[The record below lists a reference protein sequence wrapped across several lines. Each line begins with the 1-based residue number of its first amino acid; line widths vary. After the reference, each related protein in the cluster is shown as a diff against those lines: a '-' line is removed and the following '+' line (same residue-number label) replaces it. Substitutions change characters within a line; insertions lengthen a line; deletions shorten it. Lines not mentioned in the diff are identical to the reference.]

1 MDCFTPVLVTGAR
14 VALEPLGLRHLDDL
28 TVAGADAAIW
38 RWLPSAHDQPGTMRA
53 FIDSAIM
60 AQQGRTALPFAT
72 IDVAS
77 QKAIGS
83 TRYHHIVPEHR
94 RLEIG
99 VTWIGTA
106 HQRSHVNTEAKLL
119 QLWYA
124 IEVLQYRRIE
134 LKADVENMKSRAAIA
149 RLGAMEEGV
158 FRKHMLYADGR
169 NRDNVYF
176 SIIDDD
182 WPAVRARLENRLGY
196 SVTPTYNEVALR

>member
-1 MDCFTPVLVTGAR
+1 
-14 VALEPLGLRHLDDL
+14 
-28 TVAGADAAIW
+28 
-38 RWLPSAHDQPGTMRA
+38 MRA
-53 FIDSAIM
+53 FIDSATT
-60 AQQGRTALPFAT
+60 AHQNRTALPFAT
-72 IDVAS
+72 IDLAS
-77 QKAIGS
+77 QKAVGS

-99 VTWIGTA
+99 VTWVGTA

-134 LKADVENMKSRAAIA
+134 LKADVENIKSRAAIA
-149 RLGAMEEGV
+149 RLGATEEGV
-158 FRKHMLYADGR
+158 FRKHMLYGDGR

-196 SVTPTYNEVALR
+196 SVTPTYDEVALR

>member
-14 VALEPLGLRHLDDL
+14 VALEPLSLRHLDDL
-28 TVAGADAAIW
+28 AVVGADASIW
-38 RWLPSAHDQPGTMRA
+38 RWLPSAHHQPGTMRA
-53 FIDSAIM
+53 FIDSATTAHQNRM
-60 AQQGRTALPFAT
+60 ALPFAT
-72 IDVAS
+72 IDLAS
-77 QKAIGS
+77 QKAVGS

-106 HQRSHVNTEAKLL
+106 YQRSHVNTEAKLL

-124 IEVLQYRRIE
+124 FEVLRCRRIE

-149 RLGAMEEGV
+149 RLGATEEGV
-158 FRKHMLYADGR
+158 FRKHMLYSDGR

-182 WPAVRARLENRLGY
+182 WPAVRVRLEARLGY
-196 SVTPTYNEVALR
+196 RVAPTYGEVAPP

>member
-14 VALEPLGLRHLDDL
+14 VALEPLGLNHLDDL
-28 TVAGADAAIW
+28 AAAGADAAIW
-38 RWLPSAHDQPGTMRA
+38 RWLPSAHHRPGTMRA
-53 FIDSAIM
+53 FIDSAMI
-60 AQQGRTALPFAT
+60 AHQNRTALPFAT
-72 IDVAS
+72 IDLAS
-77 QKAIGS
+77 QKAVGS

-99 VTWIGTA
+99 VTWIGTV

-124 IEVLQYRRIE
+124 IEVLRYRRIE

-149 RLGAMEEGV
+149 RLGATEEGV
-158 FRKHMLYADGR
+158 FRKHMLYDDGR

-182 WPAVRARLENRLGY
+182 WPAVRARLEARLGY
-196 SVTPTYNEVALR
+196 RVTPTYREIAVR